1 MATLDRLPC
10 IGYCAFISY
19 IWLNARWQSRRSRP
33 IAAVHVPNFYSS
45 RSRSIFKYTPPP
57 WLSLPS
63 SWSGGGE
70 SPFLTKPLSL
80 YICIC
85 INEHF
90 PLDYLFRCFNAP
102 GGIRIL
108 EFLAGRHSNS
118 YEIHRGHDNL
128 QNKNE
133 IKPSFFI
140 PFLVLNSILVVCN
153 IWRFLARKYLFYSVS
168 VEKWYFNF
176 ATSFDTTQCYE
187 GRKCRLELFI
197 SRVRYC
203 ILWRHAAAAA
213 APPLLDQLSSARGV
227 AAAPR
232 KVPPFNCRKKPH
244 WF

>member
-1 MATLDRLPC
+1 MVIPHINIVFWYKC
-10 IGYCAFISY
+10 IWTPLFTYRISIALVPAPY
-19 IWLNARWQSRRSRP
+19 LNIP
-33 IAAVHVPNFYSS
+33 PP
-45 RSRSIFKYTPPP
+45 PPP